1 MYRTKKA
8 LLVGINYTGTEAA
21 LNGCINDVK
30 NVQQL
35 LITKFGYKE
44 ADITMLTD
52 ETELHPTRNN
62 ILAYFLDLL
71 LSDNSDLYFH
81 YSGHGSQIKDDNCD
95 EKDGSDEALVPI
107 DYLEAGLIT
116 DDELRGV
123 LQCMKATCKL
133 TIVLDCCHSGTGI
146 DLAYNL
152 YERMGKNY
160 LLADSTTKMATTRG
174 QVVCISGCMD
184 NQTSADAYISTEY
197 QGALTNSFINAMNTV
212 TGKSRTFN
220 NIYNAIKTGLRT
232 SKYTQI
238 PCLSSGTLVDI
249 NSVMNL

>member
-35 LITKFGYKE
+35 LISKFGYKE
-44 ADITMLTD
+44 ADITVMTD

-81 YSGHGSQIKDDNCD
+81 YSGHGSQIKDDNGD
-95 EKDGSDEALVPI
+95 EKDVSDEALVPL

-116 DDELRGV
+116 DDELRGL
-123 LQCMKATCKL
+123 LQCLKASCKL

-160 LLADSTTKMATTRG
+160 LLADSTNKMNNTRG

-184 NQTSADAYISTEY
+184 SQTSADAYISAQY
-197 QGALTNSFINAMNTV
+197 QGALTNSFINAMNTI
-212 TGKSRTFN
+212 TGRSRTYN
-220 NIYNAIKTGLRT
+220 NIYNTIKTGLRAG
-232 SKYTQI
+232 KYTQI

-249 NSVMNL
+249 NSIMNL